1 MTDLRAPASD
11 PGSTA
16 PRGGRVATWLERW
29 RPILP
34 LLIAEFVVWLGFGGL
49 LPVLPLY
56 LTEHG
61 IDLATLGLIVAAWPA
76 ARLLSEPIFG
86 WIADRTARVPL
97 MVIGLVATGIFGA
110 LPLVLTGPLAFI
122 AAARRLRAG
131 RGDLRPGG
139 ARVPD
144 RCDAARAPRRGVRA
158 VRRSPDGRPAAGSV
172 DRGPRGIDARRHRL
186 RLRVQRGHRRHRRGR
201 DRAAR
206 RRGFGRA
213 ADACAADGR
222 TRPNSPRTRRTS
234 RAVAPATSRAKRP
247 DRVRGARCASSTAA

>member
-11 PGSTA
+11 PGPTA

-97 MVIGLVATGIFGA
+97 MVIGLVASGIFGA
-110 LPLVLTGPLAFI
+110 LPLDRKST
-122 AAARRLRAG
+122 RL
-131 RGDLRPGG
+131 
-139 ARVPD
+139 
-144 RCDAARAPRRGVRA
+144 
-158 VRRSPDGRPAAGSV
+158 
-172 DRGPRGIDARRHRL
+172 
-186 RLRVQRGHRRHRRGR
+186 
-201 DRAAR
+201 
-206 RRGFGRA
+206 
-213 ADACAADGR
+213 
-222 TRPNSPRTRRTS
+222 NSSHSLTS
-234 RAVAPATSRAKRP
+234 RMP
-247 DRVRGARCASSTAA
+247 SSA